1 MIGAERQAHTVV
13 FDCAH
18 EIQHAAQYLR
28 TAWSLVRNDSIIPR
42 YRDALEQTEE

>member
-1 MIGAERQAHTVV
+1 MIGAGRHAYAVML
-13 FDCAH
+13 DCSR